1 LAECCLA
8 LTEFWGWG
16 LGVEAS
22 ISTETLVEAG
32 KVEQLEEEEEES
44 KATQVVGGIFPLQAT
59 NLGRGRG
66 REKGKGGEGRGEE
79 GGGGRRCGEGRENI
93 NELRFIKQVNHCESM
108 RAVQH
113 MASTNNLA
121 R

>member
-1 LAECCLA
+1 LVKCCLA
-8 LTEFWGWG
+8 LTEFWGRG

-32 KVEQLEEEEEES
+32 KVEQLEEEKEES

-66 REKGKGGEGRGEE
+66 REKGKGGEGRGGRRGEE
-79 GGGGRRCGEGRENI
+79 GE
-93 NELRFIKQVNHCESM
+93 KT
-108 RAVQH
+108 QH
-113 MASTNNLA
+113 Y
-121 R
+121 